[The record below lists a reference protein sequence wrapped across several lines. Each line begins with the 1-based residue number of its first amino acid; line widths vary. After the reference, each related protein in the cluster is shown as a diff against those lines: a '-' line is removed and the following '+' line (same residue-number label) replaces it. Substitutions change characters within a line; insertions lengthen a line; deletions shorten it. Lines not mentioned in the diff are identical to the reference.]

1 MHRQLIVMRHKS
13 VSISQFIKQIDFSPR
28 SIKEYLLILLGAF
41 IQALSLRLF
50 LVPAQLVSGGISGAG
65 QLLNYVFSTPIGLV
79 VVLGNI
85 PLFFLGWRYLGGP
98 RFASR
103 TMLSILSFSVFTDL
117 LLYFTGT
124 SAITGDIVLNTLYG
138 GITLG
143 VGLGVVY
150 LGRGT
155 SGGTDILGRIL
166 NRNFGISISMAYLIT
181 DSLVVLLAGFVF
193 GWERALYGLMLIYIS
208 GAAAD
213 MVSQG
218 YNFTKATYIITVKQ
232 DEVINAIQTQLER
245 GVTIIPV
252 KGGYS
257 KQEKS
262 MLFCVVSSAEV
273 TRLKTLVHDIDPSAF
288 MVVGQVSETL
298 GEGFKPLNDA

>member
-1 MHRQLIVMRHKS
+1 MHRQLIVVRHTS

-28 SIKEYLLILLGAF
+28 SIKEYVLILVGAF

-65 QLLNYVFSTPIGLV
+65 QLLNYVFNTPIGLV

-85 PLFFLGWRYLGGP
+85 PLFVLGWRYLGGP
-98 RFASR
+98 RFAAR

-117 LLYFTGT
+117 LIYLTGT
-124 SAITGDIVLNTLYG
+124 SPITDDIVLNTLYG

-143 VGLGVVY
+143 VGLGIVY

-193 GWERALYGLMLIYIS
+193 GWERALYGLILIYVS
-208 GAAAD
+208 GVAAD

-257 KQEKS
+257 QQEKS

-273 TRLKTLVHDIDPSAF
+273 TRLKTLVHDIDPGAF

-298 GEGFKPLNDA
+298 GEGFKPLKED

>member
-1 MHRQLIVMRHKS
+1 MHRQLIIVRHIS
-13 VSISQFIKQIDFSPR
+13 VSISQFFKQIDFSPR
-28 SIKEYLLILLGAF
+28 SIKEYVLILVGAF

-65 QLLNYVFSTPIGLV
+65 QLLNYVFKTPIGLV

-85 PLFFLGWRYLGGP
+85 PLFVLGWRYLGGP
-98 RFASR
+98 RFAAR

-117 LLYFTGT
+117 LIYLTGT
-124 SAITGDIVLNTLYG
+124 SPITDDIVLNTLYG

-143 VGLGVVY
+143 VGLGIVY

-193 GWERALYGLMLIYIS
+193 GWERALYGLILIYVS
-208 GAAAD
+208 GVAAD

-257 KQEKS
+257 QQEKS

-273 TRLKTLVHDIDPSAF
+273 TRLKTLVHDIDPGAF

-298 GEGFKPLNDA
+298 GEGFKPLKED